1 MKKFFILFILS
12 TCFVSVLNA
21 QDNSDIKSQINK
33 IKRSTQYLSAEATM
47 ATEEEALKLAR
58 ELLVAEI
65 NDWVASKRK
74 GAEVKQVVLQDIN
87 SCAQQMDMKRG
98 IKTRAF
104 VYVKKKDI
112 VLIYGEGQIML
123 NDEESGVDLQPL
135 SEITTPLQNDA
146 EVDENIDGKKVDS
159 SSLDMILSARTM
171 NDMKSVFATLKN
183 EGKINYGNY
192 SPQTILEDC
201 YLLFYTR
208 DGIIKSVV
216 RKSGGKYIG
225 AKDKKVRNLSDFSGC
240 GAYWFILQ

>member
-1 MKKFFILFILS
+1 MKKSFILFILGIS
-12 TCFVSVLNA
+12 FACVINA
-21 QDNSDIKSQINK
+21 QNNADIKAQINK
-33 IKRSTQYLSAEATM
+33 IKRSTLYLSAEATM
-47 ATEEEALKLAR
+47 ATEEEALNLAR

-98 IKTRAF
+98 VKTRAF
-104 VYVKKKDI
+104 LYVKKKDI

-135 SEITTPLQNDA
+135 SEISTPLQNDVAADDNALSKA
-146 EVDENIDGKKVDS
+146 EA
-159 SSLDMILSARTM
+159 SSLEKIQDAKTM
-171 NDMKSVFATLKN
+171 TDLKPVFASLKDK
-183 EGKINYGNY
+183 GKIKYGSYN
-192 SPQTILEDC
+192 SQSVLEEC

-208 DGIIKSVV
+208 EGNISSIV
-216 RKSGGKYIG
+216 RKRGDKYTDVKSNKAI
-225 AKDKKVRNLSDFSGC
+225 NLSDFNGC